1 MGIAGKA
8 GAIGWLVAAL
18 IAVVV
23 AAVNMVVW
31 SLANRPVSPP
41 DWDGRVGG
49 LAASFYRR
57 DQSPITFQFP
67 SSEEIRRDMQQLAVY
82 TPRVRLYAA
91 SDSDHVFA
99 AAREARLDVTAGA
112 WIDWRS
118 DNSER
123 EMIALVKAV
132 RENDNIH
139 RAIVGNEVLLRDDM
153 TPRQLMTYLD
163 RARSALKV
171 PVSTAE
177 PWHIWLKYPQLA
189 QHVDFITVHLLPYW
203 EGVSRRGA
211 IAQAMRR
218 YHEVQAKFP
227 GKTIV
232 IGEIGWPSNGDR
244 FRNAIASRSNEG
256 LFIREFLRE
265 AKRQKL
271 DYFLMEAFDQPWKE
285 ANEGRVGAYWGIFD
299 AARDAKFPLAG
310 PVDLDPDWRDKA
322 VIAALVALLP
332 MLWFALRFRHLRL
345 PGRLFFC
352 ALIQANVAV
361 LTWSVSL
368 PLDFYLDPF
377 DWAMLGLLL
386 PAQVAIVAI
395 MLINGFEFTEALWQR
410 GGWRRHFAPLDH
422 MPTPAPKVS
431 IHVPCHNE
439 PPEMVMQTLEGL
451 LALDYP
457 DFEVLVIDN
466 NTRDEAVWK
475 PVQAYCDSLGPRF
488 RFFHL
493 APWPGFKAGALNYA
507 LEQTDPAAQVI
518 AVIDSDYVVRPDW
531 LRALVGY
538 FEQPKVGVVQ
548 APQAHREWQDNAFR
562 RMCNWEYDG
571 FFRIGMHHR
580 NERDAIIQHGT
591 MTMIRRDLMDRLRW
605 AQWCICEDAELGLRV
620 MQAGYQTIYVDE
632 IFGRGVTPADFAAYK
647 TQRFRWAFG
656 AMQIL
661 RRHWR
666 DLLFGNQ
673 LSRGQRYHFLTG
685 WFSWFADA
693 LHLAFTLMSLVWT
706 VGMLLAPGW
715 FALPHQL
722 FLIPVLGFF
731 VAKALF
737 GVVLYRACVPSSW
750 GDTLRAS
757 LASMALSHAIA
768 RGIFRGLLARE
779 HPFTRT
785 AKRRRLHRQ
794 PSALAAVREETL
806 MLAALLAGIF
816 GVAATPGNE
825 VLEAQLWSVILVAQS
840 IPYASAV
847 LAAWVAARANRRD
860 DA

>member
-1 MGIAGKA
+1 MPNTGKA
-8 GAIGWLVAAL
+8 TVAGWLVAAL
-18 IAVVV
+18 IAISV
-23 AAVNMVVW
+23 AAMNLAVW
-31 SLANRPVSPP
+31 SIANRPVSPP

-57 DQSPITFQFP
+57 DQSPITYRFP
-67 SSEEIRRDMQQLAVY
+67 SPEEIRRDMQQLAVY

-112 WIDWRS
+112 WVDWRS

-139 RAIVGNEVLLRDDM
+139 RVLIGNEVLLRDDM

-163 RARSALKV
+163 RARRALKV

-177 PWHIWLKYPQLA
+177 PWHIWLKYPELA
-189 QHVDFITVHLLPYW
+189 QHVDYITVHLLPYW
-203 EGVSRRGA
+203 EGVPRRGA
-211 IAQAMRR
+211 IAQALRR
-218 YHEVQAKFP
+218 YHEVEAKFP
-227 GKTIV
+227 GKAIL

-256 LFIREFLRE
+256 LFIRDFLRE

-299 AARDAKFPLAG
+299 AARDPKFPLVG
-310 PVDLDPDWRDKA
+310 PVDLDPDWRGKA
-322 VIAALVALLP
+322 TIAALVALLP

-345 PGRLFFC
+345 PGRWFFC

-361 LTWSVSL
+361 LTWSISL
-368 PLDFYLDPF
+368 PLDFYLDPL
-377 DWAMLGLLL
+377 DWVMLGLLL

-439 PPEMVMQTLEGL
+439 PPEMVIQTLDSL
-451 LALDYP
+451 VALDYP

-466 NTRDEAVWK
+466 NTADEAVWK
-475 PVQAYCDSLGPRF
+475 PVQAYCETLGARF

-493 APWPGFKAGALNYA
+493 APWPGFKAGALNFA
-507 LEQTDPAAQVI
+507 LDQTDPAAQVI

-580 NERDAIIQHGT
+580 NDS
-591 MTMIRRDLMDRLRW
+591 
-605 AQWCICEDAELGLRV
+605 
-620 MQAGYQTIYVDE
+620 
-632 IFGRGVTPADFAAYK
+632 K
-647 TQRFRWAFG
+647 
-656 AMQIL
+656 
-661 RRHWR
+661 
-666 DLLFGNQ
+666 
-673 LSRGQRYHFLTG
+673 
-685 WFSWFADA
+685 
-693 LHLAFTLMSLVWT
+693 
-706 VGMLLAPGW
+706 
-715 FALPHQL
+715 
-722 FLIPVLGFF
+722 
-731 VAKALF
+731 
-737 GVVLYRACVPSSW
+737 
-750 GDTLRAS
+750 
-757 LASMALSHAIA
+757 
-768 RGIFRGLLARE
+768 
-779 HPFTRT
+779 
-785 AKRRRLHRQ
+785 
-794 PSALAAVREETL
+794 
-806 MLAALLAGIF
+806 
-816 GVAATPGNE
+816 VAAT
-825 VLEAQLWSVILVAQS
+825 
-840 IPYASAV
+840 
-847 LAAWVAARANRRD
+847 
-860 DA
+860 